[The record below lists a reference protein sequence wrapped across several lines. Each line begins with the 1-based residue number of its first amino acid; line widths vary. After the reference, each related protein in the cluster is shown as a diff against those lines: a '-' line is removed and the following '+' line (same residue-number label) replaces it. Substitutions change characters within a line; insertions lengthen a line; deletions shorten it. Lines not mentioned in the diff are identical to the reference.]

1 MACVVCAAAA
11 PTTLLQHKRHALLC
25 FDFQVLGHI
34 CTAMGATNA
43 ACPRIRGLAAVTVVN
58 FAHMEQCTLKSLGN
72 VGNLLNALSSVI
84 TECRNSVRC
93 STRLQ
98 AAATHSSRSHAHTR
112 CAPPIHPP
120 SHQEQQQALAAVS
133 AVAQVLNDKF
143 MPYYDTFVVAAMKL
157 VDQLTAQTAASTSHA
172 DILDTIMLRN
182 VTMETIAIIGE
193 AVGRVR
199 GMRVSVVWRTA
210 GDCGDDLT
218 LAPLAP
224 SPAGQVCC

>member
-98 AAATHSSRSHAHTR
+98 AAATHSSRSHTLRPA
-112 CAPPIHPP
+112 HPP
-120 SHQEQQQALAAVS
+120 SLPPTRSNNKH
-133 AVAQVLNDKF
+133 
-143 MPYYDTFVVAAMKL
+143 
-157 VDQLTAQTAASTSHA
+157 
-172 DILDTIMLRN
+172 
-182 VTMETIAIIGE
+182 
-193 AVGRVR
+193 
-199 GMRVSVVWRTA
+199 
-210 GDCGDDLT
+210 
-218 LAPLAP
+218 
-224 SPAGQVCC
+224 